1 MGAVSFEQEFTGID
15 LSQPK
20 IFYNTTT
27 TFIKLKN
34 YYNDLNLFRI
44 QRNNFTLSKSREK
57 LFLCI
62 IKYKNIKPRNCF
74 LEN

>member
-1 MGAVSFEQEFTGID
+1 MGVVSFEQEFTGID

-20 IFYNTTT
+20 IFYNPTT

-44 QRNNFTLSKSREK
+44 QRNNFTLKVNPEK
-57 LFLCI
+57 
-62 IKYKNIKPRNCF
+62 NCF
-74 LEN
+74 FAS